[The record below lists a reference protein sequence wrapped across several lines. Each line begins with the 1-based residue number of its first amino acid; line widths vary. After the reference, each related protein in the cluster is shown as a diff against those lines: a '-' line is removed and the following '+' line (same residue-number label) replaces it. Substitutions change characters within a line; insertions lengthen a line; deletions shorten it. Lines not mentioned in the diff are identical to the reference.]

1 MRFDGL
7 KVSGLGPFRGP
18 VELDLAGIDG
28 KLLAVC
34 GANGSGKTTLLE
46 LLAGGLHRE
55 TPTRGSLA
63 SLATARDASLEVRFT
78 NGQPWTLRHSIDSL
92 SGAGD
97 SLVLDRDGRPV
108 TDSAKRRSFDA
119 WAAKHLPSKEV
130 LFSSVFT
137 PQGAGGFLDLK
148 PGDRKAVV
156 LRVLGIEKLEALAE
170 AARGHA
176 RDARTEV
183 AKLTAQM
190 ETLGE
195 LDLDASRAQLA
206 EAEQAAAEAEQALLA
221 ARERAERARAYAA
234 VAARIAPTM
243 AKLRDLEERRANNRR
258 ILEEADIIRGAGKGV
273 EMVRPACEAIERDLG
288 AARDRLSWLR
298 VREAELA
305 SEVAGLTRSVP
316 GLESRLRAARL
327 TLESRD
333 QVARAKMRSAELR
346 EVLAHGEATLAEERE
361 QAEALRGE
369 LDAKAAGRIGALRGH
384 LDGIAASVRADSKA
398 RARAALKED
407 DDTAAIITTAP
418 AQLQELRDREA
429 AGERALRELRQV
441 LSRVEAEAARAD
453 AIADAEQAVVDLEAE
468 LANVEAV
475 KTAKAEELSHV
486 VHEAAGVAADVDRI
500 AGDLESSRAELD
512 RLDRIARR
520 LPHIEGAAARIA
532 EYEPQIAELRAELA
546 QMEAVDV
553 EHPCPGVVEAA
564 ETALAAT
571 RARRERAALAL
582 ERAEQAVVQRDGY
595 AAQLATAQAELADW
609 VRLADD
615 LGRDGLQATLIQ
627 CAAPELTELAND
639 FLHKAFGT
647 RWTVTIDAS
656 RSSSDGKRE
665 LAGME
670 VQVLDVVAGREA
682 GAETFSGGE
691 KVIIQEAVSLALTTM
706 ACRQAGI
713 TGCTLIRDESSAAL
727 DPAKSVAYVQM
738 LRRAAELV
746 SADKVLVVSHSREVQ
761 DLCDARIT
769 ITDGRIEVAS

>member
-7 KVSGLGPFRGP
+7 KVSGLGPFRGR
-18 VELDLAGIDG
+18 VELDLAAIGGRII
-28 KLLAVC
+28 AVTGQN
-34 GANGSGKTTLLE
+34 GAGKTTLLE

-183 AKLTAQM
+183 AKLTAQI
-190 ETLGE
+190 ETLGDVDRE
-195 LDLDASRAQLA
+195 VALAPLADAVKAVC
-206 EAEQAAAEAEQALLA
+206 EAEHALLA

-234 VAARIAPTM
+234 VAARIAPTL
-243 AKLRDLEERRANNRR
+243 AKLRDLEERLANNLR
-258 ILEEADIIRGAGKGV
+258 ILEEADLIRGAVKGV
-273 EMVRPACEAIERDLG
+273 EMVRPACEAIEQDLG
-288 AARDRLSWLR
+288 KARDRLSWLR

-327 TLESRD
+327 TLEGRD
-333 QVARAKMRSAELR
+333 QVARAKVRSAELR

-384 LDGIAASVRADSKA
+384 LEGISASVRADSKA

-429 AGERALRELRQV
+429 ARERALRELRQV

-468 LANVEAV
+468 LANVEAA

-486 VHEAAGVAADVDRI
+486 VHEAASKAADVDRI

-512 RLDRIARR
+512 RLDRLARR

-532 EYEPQIAELRAELA
+532 EYEPQIAELRDELA

-553 EHPCPGVVEAA
+553 EPPRPGVVEAA
-564 ETALAAT
+564 ETALAAC
-571 RARRERAALAL
+571 RARRERAWLAL

-609 VRLADD
+609 VRLSDD

-627 CAAPELTELAND
+627 CAAPELNTLAND
-639 FLHKAFGT
+639 LLHACVGPRF
-647 RWTVTIDAS
+647 TVTVDAARVS
-656 RSSSDGKRE
+656 ADGKRE
-665 LAGME
+665 LSGME
-670 VQVLDVVAGREA
+670 VTILDTEKGRE
-682 GAETFSGGE
+682 GPAETFSGGE
-691 KVIIQEAVSLALTTM
+691 RVLIAEALSLALTM
-706 ACRQAGI
+706 LACRQSGA
-713 TGCTLIRDESSAAL
+713 TGATLIRDESGAAL
-727 DPAKSVAYVQM
+727 DPENARAWIRM
-738 LRRAAELV
+738 LRRAADIV
-746 SADKVLVVSHSREVQ
+746 GASKVLFVSHNRETWE
-761 DLCDARIT
+761 LADARIVVA
-769 ITDGRIEVAS
+769 DGKVEVAS